1 MKKIWF
7 AGGCFWGVE
16 AYLRQ
21 LSGVLNTTVG
31 YGQGSTDR
39 PSYEEVCTGMTGHAE
54 VCEVTYDEK
63 IIELQKLLEHF
74 FRIIDPTTLN
84 RQGPDEGTQYRTGVY
99 YELAA
104 DREIIIS
111 FIDKMKSNYAGT
123 IVVEVEPVRCF
134 FSAEEY
140 HQKYLEKTPGGYC
153 HINLDL
159 AKPHERK

>member
-1 MKKIWF
+1 MKRIWF

-16 AYLRQ
+16 AYFRQ
-21 LSGVLNTTVG
+21 LKGVLNTTVG

-39 PSYEEVCTGMTGHAE
+39 PTYEQVCTGITGHAE
-54 VCEVTYDEK
+54 VCEITYDEK
-63 IIELQKLLEHF
+63 IIDLQELLEHF

-99 YELAA
+99 YELEA
-104 DREIIIS
+104 DQKVISS
-111 FIDKMKSNYAGT
+111 FIDKMKAKYTGP
-123 IVVEVEPVRCF
+123 IVVEIEPVGNF

-140 HQKYLEKTPGGYC
+140 HQNYLERTPGGYC

-159 AKPHERK
+159 AKTHERK